1 MKEREEILCR
11 SIFYS
16 SHLMLTG
23 GLTSKGSF
31 PDARNIR
38 YPTPGTFNPEVTL
51 WLLDLHNLTDVKKY
65 QLKEPISLEG
75 Q

>member
-1 MKEREEILCR
+1 M
-11 SIFYS
+11 F
-16 SHLMLTG
+16 TG

-31 PDARNIR
+31 PDAQNIR

-51 WLLDLHNLTDVKKY
+51 WLLDLHNLTDVQKY